1 MLSRCGG
8 GGVVRVHRH
17 SAVTTMRQRPN
28 NRWCPGLYSIVR
40 PFPTAISIRRAIDG
54 CDGAL
59 EALLADLWPIAF
71 SASRWYGNDITVA
84 EDAAQQACLKVAL
97 SIRKLKNAESF
108 QAWFLVI
115 LLRVLQRESSRLARW
130 RRAAPT
136 NTPVATDPVGSEVL
150 MRLAIAKLPSDLR
163 QALLLTKAFGYSSE
177 QAAYVLKIPAGTVR
191 YHVCL
196 AKNLLYDSLYA
207 DCGERI
213 RERDCSV
220 TFSRK
225 GAV

>member
-1 MLSRCGG
+1 M
-8 GGVVRVHRH
+8 
-17 SAVTTMRQRPN
+17 
-28 NRWCPGLYSIVR
+28 R
-40 PFPTAISIRRAIDG
+40 PFPSGIAVRRSIDG

-71 SASRWYGNDITVA
+71 SASRWYGKDRTVA
-84 EDAAQQACLKVAL
+84 EDVAQQACLKVAL
-97 SIRKLKNAESF
+97 SIHKLKNVESF
-108 QAWFLVI
+108 QTWFLVI
-115 LLRVLQRESSRLARW
+115 LLRVLQRESVRLKRW

-136 NTPVATDPVGSEVL
+136 NTSVATDPVGSEVL
-150 MRLAIAKLPSDLR
+150 MRVAIAKLPSDLR

-191 YHVCL
+191 YHVCR
-196 AKNLLYDSLYA
+196 AKNLLYDSLYT

-213 RERDCSV
+213 REPDRRV